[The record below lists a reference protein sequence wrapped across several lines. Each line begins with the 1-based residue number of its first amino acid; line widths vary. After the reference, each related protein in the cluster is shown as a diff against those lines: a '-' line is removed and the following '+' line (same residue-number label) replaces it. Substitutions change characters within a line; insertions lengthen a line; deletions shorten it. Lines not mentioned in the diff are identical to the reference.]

1 MTEVERP
8 EHAEHAETA
17 ETAGIGEH
25 AETAGVAETA
35 ETAGIGD
42 AAAGPDGAIL
52 VERIAAA
59 VYGLIVAASVM
70 VAGAGHL
77 GVGGIAAAVIVT
89 VVVYWLAESYA
100 RYLAERVV
108 HPGHEAARE
117 AVRHALH
124 HWRMVTATF
133 LPLAVLL
140 LASLIGADRSGAVI
154 AALALTALL
163 LAVLGWIAAARARM
177 THPRRLATAAV
188 AGAIGLVMIA
198 LKLALH

>member
-1 MTEVERP
+1 MTEVEGATEATAAR
-8 EHAEHAETA
+8 AEDAE
-17 ETAGIGEH
+17 
-25 AETAGVAETA
+25 
-35 ETAGIGD
+35 
-42 AAAGPDGAIL
+42 L

-70 VAGAGHL
+70 VAGAAHL
-77 GVGGIAAAVIVT
+77 SVGGMTAAVIVT

-108 HPGHEAARE
+108 HPGHEAVVE
-117 AVRHALH
+117 AVHHALA

-140 LASLIGADRSGAVI
+140 LASLMGADESGAVL
-154 AALALTALL
+154 AALVLTALL
-163 LAVLGWIAAARARM
+163 LAVLGWVAAARARM
-177 THPRRLATAAV
+177 THPRRVATAAV
-188 AGAIGLVMIA
+188 AGAVGLVMIA